1 MTRARLVLVL
11 MGLVGCGGGQTRL
24 GSVFSTDWHDD
35 GGAGVRAVQARIL
48 ATPIVRNTAVAVGV
62 TDDGLVGVGLAGGGA
77 AWSYTHAIEARP
89 VVTGTVVVGA
99 GGGELFAVDASTGR
113 PLWTRRSGGALRGA
127 GDDGRTTVVSLA
139 EGGEGGSVVLA
150 VSHDGTVVRQLET
163 PVSVGVPTVVGPF
176 LFLPWQGQFVTIYD
190 MQSGEERARLLFR
203 EQVSRAFSHGAKLY
217 FGELGLFRFDE
228 DAWQASKGKSTHVS
242 LPARAFPG
250 DPKWFRPGSELRG
263 KSSDAFDKIALYAAP
278 GAGGSLA
285 IDSGKYTGTYY
296 RIVAGFDAKTG
307 SIAWARKNAADFIA
321 GSAFDGGSALCD
333 ADGQITLVNGANG
346 AAVATKSLGRKVTS
360 CAVEAD
366 GLSPASGADET
377 SRKTLTDQLA
387 EVIATADNEMAAM
400 QKMLLADLAKQ
411 DDPKAT
417 KHLVD
422 LATDGRTAETFLPEV
437 EKALASRRSG
447 ADYMLEAL
455 RRHYDFLKDVLRPPP
470 VGPLA
475 DALGAMKE
483 TRAAPALVS
492 HLFDPADTTDA
503 VRRVAAALAEVA
515 TKAEVPE
522 LRNFF
527 GLYRTTAE
535 DENLAQ
541 AVVSVARALVRV
553 GGPDEKV
560 LVTRGAEDPLTV
572 AVVRMQL
579 AALVE
584 PPPPPAP

>member
-1 MTRARLVLVL
+1 VKRAPAALALFALVA
-11 MGLVGCGGGQTRL
+11 CGGGQTRL
-24 GSVFSTDWHDD
+24 GAVFSTDWKDD
-35 GGAGVRAVQARIL
+35 GGAAVRTLEPRIL
-48 ATPIVRNTAVAVGV
+48 ATPVAKPTPVAVGV
-62 TDDGLVGVGLAGGGA
+62 VDDGLVGVGLAGGSV
-77 AWSYTHAIEARP
+77 WSYAHAIEARP
-89 VVTGTVVVGA
+89 IVTGSVVIGA
-99 GGGELFAVDASTGR
+99 GGGELFALDAATGR

-139 EGGEGGSVVLA
+139 AAGESGSVVLA

-163 PVSVGVPTVVGPF
+163 SVAVGVPAVVGPYAF
-176 LFLPWQGQFVTIYD
+176 FPWQGQYVTIYD
-190 MQSGEERARLLFR
+190 LQSGEERARLLFR
-203 EQVSRAFSHGAKLY
+203 EQVSRVFSHGGKLY
-217 FGELGLFRFDE
+217 IGELGVFRFDE
-228 DAWQASKGKSTHVS
+228 DAWQASKGKASHVS
-242 LPARAFPG
+242 LPSREFPG
-250 DPKWFRPGSELRG
+250 DPKWFRPGAELRG

-278 GAGGSLA
+278 GPGAKLA
-285 IDSGKYTGTYY
+285 IDSGKYLGTYY
-296 RIVAGFDAKTG
+296 RIAVGLDARSG
-307 SIAWARKNAADFIA
+307 ALAWARRNPADWLA
-321 GSAFDGGSALCD
+321 GSPFDGGAALCD
-333 ADGQITLVNGANG
+333 ADGQVTILSSATGAV
-346 AAVATKSLGRKVTS
+346 VATKSLGRKITS

-366 GLSPASGADET
+366 GLTAAAGAEGGPP
-377 SRKTLTDQLA
+377 KTLTEQLA
-387 EVIATADNEMAAM
+387 EVIGTPDNEMAAM
-400 QKMLLADLAKQ
+400 QKMLLRDLAKL

-422 LATDGRTAETFLPEV
+422 IATDGRTPESLLPDV
-437 EKALASRRSG
+437 EKALASRRTG
-447 ADYMLEAL
+447 AEYMLEAL

-503 VRRVAAALAEVA
+503 VRRAAAALAEVA
-515 TKAEVPE
+515 TKAEVPD

-541 AVVSVARALVRV
+541 AVVSVARALVRA
-553 GGPDEKV
+553 GGPEEKA
-560 LVTRGAEDPLTV
+560 LVAKGADDPLTV

-584 PPPPPAP
+584 PAPQPH

>member
-1 MTRARLVLVL
+1 
-11 MGLVGCGGGQTRL
+11 
-24 GSVFSTDWHDD
+24 
-35 GGAGVRAVQARIL
+35 
-48 ATPIVRNTAVAVGV
+48 
-62 TDDGLVGVGLAGGGA
+62 
-77 AWSYTHAIEARP
+77 
-89 VVTGTVVVGA
+89 
-99 GGGELFAVDASTGR
+99 
-113 PLWTRRSGGALRGA
+113 LRGA

-139 EGGEGGSVVLA
+139 AAGESGSVVLA

-163 PVSVGVPTVVGPF
+163 AVAVGVPAVVGPF
-176 LFLPWQGQFVTIYD
+176 LFLPWQGQYVTVYD
-190 MQSGEERARLLFR
+190 VQTGEERARLLFR
-203 EQVSRAFSHGAKLY
+203 EQISRAFSHGTKLY

-228 DAWQASKGKSTHVS
+228 DTWQASKGKATHVS
-242 LPARAFPG
+242 LPSREFPG
-250 DPKWFRPGSELRG
+250 DPKWFRPGAELRG

-278 GAGGSLA
+278 GGGGPLA
-285 IDSGKYTGTYY
+285 IDSGKFMGTYY
-296 RIVAGFDAKTG
+296 RIVVGLDATTG
-307 SIAWARKNAADFIA
+307 AIVWARRNAADFIA
-321 GSAFDGGSALCD
+321 GSPFDGGTALCD
-333 ADGQITLVNGANG
+333 SDGQVSLLRASGAV
-346 AAVATKSLGRKVTS
+346 VATKSLGRKVTS
-360 CAVEAD
+360 CAIEAD
-366 GLSPASGADET
+366 AFSASAAGDLPE
-377 SRKTLTDQLA
+377 KTLTEQLA
-387 EVIATADNEMAAM
+387 EVVGNADSEMAAM
-400 QKMLLADLAKQ
+400 QKMLLGELAKQ
-411 DDPKAT
+411 TDPKAT

-422 LATDGRTAETFLPEV
+422 LAADGHTPEALLPEV

-447 ADYMLEAL
+447 AEYMLEAL

-515 TKAEVPE
+515 TKSEVAD

-535 DENLAQ
+535 DENLAH

-553 GGPDEKV
+553 GGPDEKS
-560 LVTRGAEDPLTV
+560 LVTKGAEDPLTV

-584 PPPPPAP
+584 PPAPLP